1 MFEYAN
7 VENGAVVLPII
18 RLASALDPSHPKV
31 AGGRLRPVEESAFDP
46 VTQVR
51 EGFTYVVEPTR
62 VVRQFTTRSKTQ
74 AEIDEMKAAKVAAV
88 RSEGNRRLN
97 LLVTMA
103 AQVQALTRLVQLL
116 YLHTDRSGWPTQQQ
130 NLATLMLQ
138 RLQNIQD
145 IRQTEDAKVSEVQAL
160 STPVE
165 INAYDETAGW
175 A

>member
-7 VENGAVVLPII
+7 VENGAVVLPLI
-18 RLASALDPSHPKV
+18 RLEAALAPTHPKV
-31 AGGRLRPVEESAFDP
+31 AGGRLRPVEENAFDP

-62 VVRQFTTRSKTQ
+62 VVRQYTVRSKTQ

-116 YLHTDRSGWPTQQQ
+116 YLNTNRTGWPTQQQ
-130 NLATLMLQ
+130 NLATFMLQ

-145 IRQTEDAKVSEVQAL
+145 IRQIEDTKVAEVQAL
-160 STPVE
+160 TTPTA
-165 INAYDETAGW
+165 IDAYDETTGW
-175 A
+175 S